1 MRMEAEGARHITQ
14 PLAIFHGALEA
25 PRKLEQ
31 HGPQFSG
38 FHQDIEPGANLFDL
52 CSIPRFSALVREP
65 FPELRGKAEIFVGTH
80 PLHPLAGS
88 LRNGRPVK
96 AGMYLNRIEKIRDVG
111 ELVELGR
118 LRFWIND
125 PLPVLVHPSSRS
137 ES

>member
-1 MRMEAEGARHITQ
+1 
-14 PLAIFHGALEA
+14 
-25 PRKLEQ
+25 
-31 HGPQFSG
+31 
-38 FHQDIEPGANLFDL
+38 
-52 CSIPRFSALVREP
+52 

-96 AGMYLNRIEKIRDVG
+96 AEIDLNRIEKIRDVG

-137 ES
+137 ESHYRLRSPAACPRSLRTPIPSESCLWANDAPI